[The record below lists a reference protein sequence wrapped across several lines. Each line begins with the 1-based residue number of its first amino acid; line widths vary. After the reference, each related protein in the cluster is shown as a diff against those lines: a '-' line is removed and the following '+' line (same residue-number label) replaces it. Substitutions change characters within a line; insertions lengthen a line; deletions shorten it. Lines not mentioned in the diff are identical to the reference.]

1 MLLEILSH
9 LTGLHTADLMHS
21 SILASAVTE
30 RSLRDVP
37 CLQSQKEL
45 LRQFRA
51 GDLNCLVSTSVAE
64 EGLDVRQCQLVVRH
78 DLPSTLLAFIQSR
91 GRARMAA
98 SDMVLMVDQ
107 SKQDELQFLGDALR
121 WGSSLSWSIQHGQLV
136 GDVHGRPSTTK
147 CRPWTNI

>member
-1 MLLEILSH
+1 MVE
-9 LTGLHTADLMHS
+9 LH
-21 SILASAVTE
+21 VTDA
-30 RSLRDVP
+30 LY
-37 CLQSQKEL
+37 LQSQKEL

-107 SKQDELQFLGDALR
+107 SKQDELQFLDDALR
-121 WGSSLSWSIQHGQLV
+121 WGFCLSRPISLEES
-136 GDVHGRPSTTK
+136 
-147 CRPWTNI
+147 